1 MSQTPSSGLR
11 LSGDN
16 DSSSGQTTY
25 SMEKYL
31 SGDKEFSER
40 LLKGH
45 NAADIRDR
53 YKTVK
58 DEVDACLSKYSS
70 ASRRSGQ

>member
-16 DSSSGQTTY
+16 NSSSSQTTY

-31 SGDKEFSER
+31 SNDKEFSDR

-45 NAADIRDR
+45 NAADILGR

-58 DEVDACLSKYSS
+58 DEVDTYLSKYSS
-70 ASRRSGQ
+70 PPRGSN